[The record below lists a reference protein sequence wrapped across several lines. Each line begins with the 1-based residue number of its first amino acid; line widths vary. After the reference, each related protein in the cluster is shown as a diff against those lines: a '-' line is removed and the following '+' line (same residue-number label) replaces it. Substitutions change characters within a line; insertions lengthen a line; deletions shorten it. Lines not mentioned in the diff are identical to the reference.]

1 MNALIAWPIRHVP
14 HDSYEVRTDGGP
26 LHAVLKNSFEQLPVV
41 TMSRPP
47 IPTEIRVRQFEV
59 SMRAKSSKPS

>member
-1 MNALIAWPIRHVP
+1 MP